1 MYRLYSPFIR
11 IARHLWGRL
20 PRFNRHVTT
29 LLLALLIGVLAGY
42 GAVLFRFIIRSI
54 QWLFYQNSGDILHF
68 AGTIPPHLMILLPAL
83 GGLIVGLLVHF
94 GAREAKGHG
103 VPEVMEAVALRDGF
117 IRKRVAVVKI
127 LASAV
132 CIGSGGSV
140 GREGPIVQIGSSI
153 GSSVA
158 QVFRIPHIH
167 MKTMVGCGAA
177 AGIAATFN
185 APIAG
190 VLFALEIILADF
202 GLMSFSP
209 VVLASVTATTISR
222 HYFGDLP
229 AFIIP
234 EYALTSLWEFFFY
247 PVLGVLAGLIAIIFT
262 SVIYGAED
270 LFERIPLPGWLKPA
284 LGGAVLGVIFLRFP
298 HVFGVGYGAINLSL
312 VNELSFLLL
321 FLLIWVKIAATS
333 ITIGTGGSGG
343 IFAPSLFIGAMTGGA
358 FGSLLQLGFPEIT
371 SSSGAYAL
379 VAMGGVVAGTTHAPI
394 TAILILFELTGQ
406 YSVILPLM
414 ITCIIATIVA
424 STLKHGS
431 IYTIK
436 LLRRGV
442 HIETGREQNVLR
454 RLKVE
459 DSMNRSL
466 FTIQEGTPLQ
476 EIIETF
482 KNQNA
487 PYLHV
492 TNARGE
498 LTGIISFR
506 DIRPILQEEGLLQ
519 LIIAKD
525 IATQNLVTVT
535 PEDTLQEALDRMT
548 SQGVNQLPV
557 VTNGKLLGTLPECN
571 ITAAY
576 SQALV
581 RREIEE
587 A

>member
-1 MYRLYSPFIR
+1 MPLLYRPLLWIV
-11 IARHLWGRL
+11 RHLQGRL
-20 PRFNRHVTT
+20 PGLNRHATT
-29 LLLALLIGVLAGY
+29 LILALLIGVLAGY
-42 GAVLFRFIIRSI
+42 GAVLFRFFIRSI
-54 QWLFYQNSGDILHF
+54 QWLFYQNSGDILDF
-68 AGTIPPHLMILLPAL
+68 AATVPPLLKILLPAL
-83 GGLIVGLLVHF
+83 GGLVVGLLVYF

-103 VPEVMEAVALRDGF
+103 VPEVMEAVALKDGF
-117 IRKRVAVVKI
+117 IRKRVALVKI

-158 QVFRIPHIH
+158 QIFKVPRIH

-234 EYALTSLWEFFFY
+234 EYSLTSLWEFFFY
-247 PVLGVLAGLIAIIFT
+247 PLLGILAGLIAIVFT

-270 LFERIPLPGWLKPA
+270 LFERLPLPGWLKPA
-284 LGGAVLGVIFLRFP
+284 LGGAMLGVIFLRFP

-312 VNELSFLLL
+312 VNELSLLLL

-454 RLKVE
+454 RLKVK
-459 DSMNRSL
+459 DSMNLGL

-492 TNARGE
+492 INAQGE

-525 IATQNLVTVT
+525 IATQDLVTVT
-535 PEDTLQEALDRMT
+535 PEDTLQEALDKMT

-581 RREIEE
+581 RREIEG